1 MPAVCGQRRPIR
13 LVFAMRYSAF
23 AGRQLDHVRPLGLVS
38 PPSSYPAAGG
48 VADVWRE
55 KQRSRSTCACVLLI
69 IVGDRAVGC
78 RGLYAASVQCYST
91 TALPCKTISTSVR
104 NLTISSD
111 HLHYLLSALF
121 SSCLLSSLKKSQK
134 SPHSYYLKSFPQCVP
149 LPSSFLWPWLLSPWP
164 RIN

>member
-1 MPAVCGQRRPIR
+1 VDSAVLFVWCLLCVILLLPVGNWTT
-13 LVFAMRYSAF
+13 SALL
-23 AGRQLDHVRPLGLVS
+23 A
-38 PPSSYPAAGG
+38 SYPLRPRIQLLVELPTSG
-48 VADVWRE
+48 RE

-111 HLHYLLSALF
+111 HLYYLLSALF
-121 SSCLLSSLKKSQK
+121 SSCVLNSLKKTQK

-149 LPSSFLWPWLLSPWP
+149 LPSSLLWPWLLSPWP